1 MAEKINQ
8 RLNEQFDRLILQQP
22 QQKWAKAFRA
32 GGEVKYPHQSQPLT
46 PDILDKHLSGALTV
60 GVMLVNA
67 NVTKAGCI
75 DIDCPRDARNL
86 REGLELARRIQ
97 KVAAELNLR
106 TYIEFS
112 GNRGWHVWLFSA
124 QPVTGDVMIAALDRL
139 AKLADF
145 EAKEIFPNHPI
156 AESKCIKLP
165 YAVHLKS
172 GKRSGF
178 VGDSVDWDE
187 TSYPIL
193 PEQFELMRRFE
204 ANDRQ
209 TILDLTKSPA
219 RGGKTSEWGEHP
231 KKDLKGFEGHFSR
244 GKHPSCINHLIAH
257 GVPLDLDY
265 NQGNLTLA
273 RYCLDRKLDETDA
286 LALAQSVASATPD
299 SHPTSKDLNGKVT
312 NFKSAFKSAKRK
324 PENYPWDCSY
334 VLSGIQIKDK
344 EALHSRGCIGKKCPM
359 WQYGKDKPTAS
370 PKPEGKLINRVIWQ
384 AIHYLASEGIE
395 IRLST
400 LLQAI
405 EGLEIP
411 EANEDVTAADAL
423 IEAEV
428 LAYILQHPETA
439 AEAIA
444 IEIPALAFRSA
455 CQESPQTA
463 LEALLRADTPHPD
476 TFSRHREHLR
486 EIGLRTQARETA
498 AETVDKVR
506 DRASPL
512 AETLDKAIT
521 EHQKLLRQTSSEIQ
535 PMVAYTAALLEDLFS
550 FEKSAIATPSQWL
563 NNVLNGGLGL
573 GKLYVLGAPPA
584 AGKTTFTQ
592 WLGDYAAANS
602 YPVLIASYEMGKAQL
617 WQHAL
622 ARLSGIDSALIERRA
637 WRDPNH
643 RAPEMLAKRV
653 SDAAIAYQETI
664 APNLTILECSAEHT
678 AARLKGS
685 IAQIR
690 HRSGLDDSDP
700 LLVIIDY
707 LQLMLSGDE
716 KLDTAAAET
725 LRVSRIAT
733 SLKQLARDTNTAV
746 IAISDITKAA
756 YQQALSTGSL
766 DMSALR
772 DSFKIAHAADVIAL
786 LQSGKITIGKGDNG
800 QTLDQ
805 LELAAR
811 KHPEKRRAID
821 KARAESQLGNKD
833 SFARISILKN
843 RGGMTTDPLFI
854 YRKALHNFEPMNLEL
869 GETNY
874 EEI

>member
-1 MAEKINQ
+1 MVTKIT
-8 RLNEQFDRLILQQP
+8 RLTDELNRLILHP
-22 QQKWAKAFRA
+22 QRQKWAKAVQA
-32 GGEVKYPHQSQPLT
+32 GGEIKYPHQSQPLT

-60 GVMLVNA
+60 GVMLVNT
-67 NVTKAGCI
+67 NITKAGCL

-86 REGLELARRIQ
+86 REGLQIARRIQ
-97 KVAAELNLR
+97 KIAAERNLK
-106 TYIEFS
+106 TYSEFS

-124 QPVTGDVMIAALDRL
+124 QPVTGNVMIAALDRL

-145 EAKEIFPNHPI
+145 QAKEIFPNHPI
-156 AESKCIKLP
+156 TESKCIKLP

-172 GKRSGF
+172 SRRSGF
-178 VGDSVDWDE
+178 IGEHIDWDE
-187 TSYPIL
+187 KDYPVL
-193 PEQFELMRRFE
+193 PDQAELMTGFIQNEPE
-204 ANDRQ
+204 AILALTESPVRDDNLSEGREQ
-209 TILDLTKSPA
+209 TKKNFKS
-219 RGGKTSEWGEHP
+219 
-231 KKDLKGFEGHFSR
+231 FNGHFPR
-244 GKHPSCINHLIAH
+244 GEHPSCINHLIAN
-257 GVPLDLDY
+257 GIPLELDY
-265 NQGNLTLA
+265 NQGNLTLV
-273 RYCLDRKLDETDA
+273 RYCLDRQLDENEAIA
-286 LALAQSVASATPD
+286 LAKSAAAATTE
-299 SHPTSKDLNGKVT
+299 SHPTSKDFNGKVS

-324 PENYPWDCSY
+324 REDYRWDCSY

-344 EALHSRGCIGKKCPM
+344 KALFCRGCIGEKCPM
-359 WQYGKDKPTAS
+359 WQYGKDLPTAS
-370 PKPEGKLINRVIWQ
+370 PKPEGKLIHRAIWQ
-384 AIHYLASEGIE
+384 AIYYLASEGLE

-411 EANEDVTAADAL
+411 EANEAVTAADAL

-439 AEAIA
+439 AEVIA
-444 IEIPALAFRSA
+444 IEIPAVAFRSA

-463 LEALLRADTPHPD
+463 LESLLRVDPLHPD
-476 TFSRHREHLR
+476 TFSRHLEHLR

-498 AETVDKVR
+498 AETIDKVK

-521 EHQKLLRQTSSEIQ
+521 AHQKLLRQTSSEIQ

-573 GKLYVLGAPPA
+573 GKLYVLGAPPG

-592 WLGDYAAANS
+592 WLGDYAAANG
-602 YPVLIASYEMGKAQL
+602 YPVLVASYEMGKAQL
-617 WQHAL
+617 WQYAL
-622 ARLSGIDSALIERRA
+622 ARLAGIDSALIERRS

-643 RAPEMLAKRV
+643 PAPEMLAKRV
-653 SDAAIAYQETI
+653 SDAALAYQETI

-678 AARLKGS
+678 AARLKGA

-716 KLDTAAAET
+716 KLDTAAET

-786 LQSGKITIGKGDNG
+786 LQSGKITIGKGDNV

-811 KHPEKRRAID
+811 NHPEKRRAID
-821 KARAESQLGNKD
+821 KARAESRLGNQD
-833 SFARISILKN
+833 SFARLSILKN
-843 RGGMTTDPLFI
+843 RGGMTAEPLFI
-854 YRKALHNFEPMNLEL
+854 YHKAQHNFEPMNLEL

-874 EEI
+874 DEI